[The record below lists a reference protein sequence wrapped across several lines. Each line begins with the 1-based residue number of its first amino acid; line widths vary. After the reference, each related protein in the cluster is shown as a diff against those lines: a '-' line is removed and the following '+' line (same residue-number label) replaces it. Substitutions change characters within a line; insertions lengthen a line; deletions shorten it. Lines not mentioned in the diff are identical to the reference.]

1 MDGFIPHAI
10 RSYIHF
16 EVCDGVT
23 AFLLSAGNYAT
34 SATAYSARQEPSGQ
48 MMTPSKREWSGQFA
62 PVSCVVDTSWG
73 GVCVCA

>member
-1 MDGFIPHAI
+1 MVGLPHGI
-10 RSYIHF
+10 RSHIRF
-16 EVCDGVT
+16 EVCDGIT

-62 PVSCVVDTSWG
+62 PVSVCVMCDG
-73 GVCVCA
+73 HIIGVCV